1 MGRRTTIMSN
11 IVVDA
16 DSQESQVEEPNVEIS
31 NIEDSTITNDVEVAE
46 ASEVTDIEASTDN
59 VEVAEELSIPSKFA
73 GKSTEEIID
82 SYTNL
87 EKELGRKAQ
96 EVGELRKLSDSF
108 LQAEVART
116 KQNPQDNTPLETK
129 DNDDTDF
136 FDDPN
141 KAVNRI
147 IENHPK
153 FQEFQQFQ
161 AQQAQAGAKA
171 RLEQTHPDFTDV
183 VQDKAFQEWVQDSPI
198 RMQMFQAADSYNFDA
213 ANELLSNWK
222 DRSMISKT
230 QEVKQAAE
238 TNRKDALKAASTESR
253 SSSGSNA
260 GGKTYRRADLIRL
273 KMEDPSRYEALEDDI
288 YAAYADGRVV

>member
-1 MGRRTTIMSN
+1 MSN

-16 DSQESQVEEPNVEIS
+16 DSQESSAEVEENVEIS
-31 NIEDSTITNDVEVAE
+31 NIDDNTITDST
-46 ASEVTDIEASTDN
+46 
-59 VEVAEELSIPSKFA
+59 EELQSSQEVVEENSTTEVEEPSIPSKFA
-73 GKSTEEIID
+73 NKSTEEIID

-108 LQAEVART
+108 LQAEVAR
-116 KQNPQDNTPLETK
+116 KNNPQDNTPLETK
-129 DNDDTDF
+129 DNDDVDF

-141 KAVNRI
+141 KAVNKM

-153 FQEFQQFQ
+153 FREFQQFQ

-171 RLEQTHPDFTDV
+171 QLEQTHPDFTDV

-273 KMEDPSRYEALEDDI
+273 KMEDPSRYESLEDDI
-288 YAAYADGRVV
+288 FAAYADGRVV

>member
-1 MGRRTTIMSN
+1 MSN

-16 DSQESQVEEPNVEIS
+16 DSEESSAEVEVSNVDENTIT
-31 NIEDSTITNDVEVAE
+31 DSTEDTISDITEEALVEDTQAE
-46 ASEVTDIEASTDN
+46 TEV
-59 VEVAEELSIPSKFA
+59 VEPSIPSKFA
-73 GKSTEEIID
+73 GKSQQEIID

-108 LQAEVART
+108 LQAEVAR
-116 KQNPQDNTPLETK
+116 KNNPQNNTPLETE
-129 DNDDTDF
+129 DNAEVDF

-141 KAVNRI
+141 KAVNDM
-147 IENHPK
+147 IEKHPR

-171 RLEQTHPDFTDV
+171 QLEQKHPDFTDV
-183 VQDKAFQEWVQDSPI
+183 VQDKGFQEWVQDSPI

-230 QEVKQAAE
+230 QEVKQQAE
-238 TNRKDALKAASTESR
+238 TNRKDALKAGSTESR
-253 SSSGSNA
+253 SSSASSA

-273 KMEDPSRYEALEDDI
+273 KMEDPNRYESLEDDI
-288 YAAYADGRVV
+288 FQAYQDGRVV

>member
-1 MGRRTTIMSN
+1 MSN
-11 IVVDA
+11 IVADF
-16 DSQESQVEEPNVEIS
+16 DSQESQAVEENVEIS
-31 NIEDSTITNDVEVAE
+31 NIDDNTITDST
-46 ASEVTDIEASTDN
+46 
-59 VEVAEELSIPSKFA
+59 EELQSSQEVVEENSTTEVEEPSIPSKFA
-73 GKSTEEIID
+73 NKSTEEIID

-108 LQAEVART
+108 LQAEVAR
-116 KQNPQDNTPLETK
+116 KNNPQDNTPLETK
-129 DNDDTDF
+129 DNDDVDF

-141 KAVNRI
+141 KAVNRM

-171 RLEQTHPDFTDV
+171 QLEQKHPDFTDV

-273 KMEDPSRYEALEDDI
+273 KMEDPSRYESLEDDI
-288 YAAYADGRVV
+288 FAAYADGRVV

>member
-1 MGRRTTIMSN
+1 MTIMSN

-16 DSQESQVEEPNVEIS
+16 ETQVPADVEIS
-31 NIEDSTITNDVEVAE
+31 NIDDSTITDTTAEEVMDQVAE
-46 ASEVTDIEASTDN
+46 AVDASKATESSE
-59 VEVAEELSIPSKFA
+59 IPSKFA

-108 LQAEVART
+108 LQAEVSRQ
-116 KQNPQDNTPLETK
+116 QNPQDNTPLETK
-129 DNDDTDF
+129 DNDVDF

-141 KAVNRI
+141 KAVNDM

-161 AQQAQAGAKA
+161 AQQAQAGAEA
-171 RLEQTHPDFTDV
+171 RLKQTHPDFTDV
-183 VQDKAFQEWVQDSPI
+183 IKDTAFQEWVQDSPI
-198 RMQMFQAADSYNFDA
+198 RMQMFQAADAYNFDA
-213 ANELLSNWK
+213 ANELLTNWK

-230 QEVKQAAE
+230 QEVKEKAE
-238 TNRKDALKAASTESR
+238 VERKEALKAGTAESR
-253 SSSGSNA
+253 TSSGSGK
-260 GGKTYRRADLIRL
+260 GGKTFRRADLIRL
-273 KMEDPSRYEALEDDI
+273 KMENPNRYESLQDEI
-288 YAAYADGRVV
+288 YAAYAEGRVV

>member
-1 MGRRTTIMSN
+1 MSN
-11 IVVDA
+11 IVADF
-16 DSQESQVEEPNVEIS
+16 DSQEESAVEENVEIS
-31 NIEDSTITNDVEVAE
+31 NVDENTITDSTEDTISDITEEVVEDTQAE
-46 ASEVTDIEASTDN
+46 TEV
-59 VEVAEELSIPSKFA
+59 VEPSIPSKFA
-73 GKSTEEIID
+73 GKSQQEIID

-116 KQNPQDNTPLETK
+116 NNPQNNTPLETE
-129 DNDDTDF
+129 DNAEIDF
-136 FDDPN
+136 FDNPN
-141 KAVNRI
+141 KAVNDM
-147 IENHPK
+147 IEKHPR

-171 RLEQTHPDFTDV
+171 QLEQKHPDFTDV
-183 VQDKAFQEWVQDSPI
+183 VQDKGFQEWVQDSPI

-230 QEVKQAAE
+230 QEVKQQAE
-238 TNRKDALKAASTESR
+238 TNRKDALKAGSTESR
-253 SSSGSNA
+253 SSSASSA

-273 KMEDPSRYEALEDDI
+273 KMENPSRYESLEDDI
-288 YAAYADGRVV
+288 FAAYADGRVV

>member
-1 MGRRTTIMSN
+1 MTIMSN

-16 DSQESQVEEPNVEIS
+16 DTQVPADVEIS
-31 NIEDSTITNDVEVAE
+31 NVDESTITDTTTAEDIMDQVAE
-46 ASEVTDIEASTDN
+46 AVDASEATESS
-59 VEVAEELSIPSKFA
+59 EIPSKFA

-129 DNDDTDF
+129 DNDVDF

-141 KAVNRI
+141 KAVNNM

-161 AQQAQAGAKA
+161 AQQAQAGAEA
-171 RLEQTHPDFTDV
+171 RLKQTHPDFTDV
-183 VQDKAFQEWVQDSPI
+183 IKDTAFQEWVQDSPI
-198 RMQMFQAADSYNFDA
+198 RMQMFQAADAYNFDA
-213 ANELLSNWK
+213 ANELLTNWK

-230 QEVKQAAE
+230 QEVKEKAE
-238 TNRKDALKAASTESR
+238 VERKEALKAGTAESR
-253 SSSGSNA
+253 TSSGSSK

-273 KMEDPSRYEALEDDI
+273 KMENPSRYESLQDEI
-288 YAAYADGRVV
+288 YNAYAEGRVV

>member
-1 MGRRTTIMSN
+1 MTIMSN

-16 DSQESQVEEPNVEIS
+16 DTQVPADVEIS
-31 NIEDSTITNDVEVAE
+31 NVDESTITDTTTAEDIMDQVAE
-46 ASEVTDIEASTDN
+46 AVDASEATESS
-59 VEVAEELSIPSKFA
+59 EIPSKFA

-129 DNDDTDF
+129 DNDVDF

-141 KAVNRI
+141 KAVNNM

-161 AQQAQAGAKA
+161 AQQAQAGAEA
-171 RLEQTHPDFTDV
+171 RLKQTHPDFTDV
-183 VQDKAFQEWVQDSPI
+183 IKDTAFQEWVQDSPI
-198 RMQMFQAADSYNFDA
+198 RMQMFQAADAYNFDA
-213 ANELLSNWK
+213 ANELLTNWK

-230 QEVKQAAE
+230 QQVKEKAEVE
-238 TNRKDALKAASTESR
+238 RKEALKAGTAESR
-253 SSSGSNA
+253 TSSGSSK

-273 KMEDPSRYEALEDDI
+273 KMENPSRYESLQDEI
-288 YAAYADGRVV
+288 YNAYAEGRVV

>member
-1 MGRRTTIMSN
+1 MSN
-11 IVVDA
+11 IVADF
-16 DSQESQVEEPNVEIS
+16 DSQESQAVEENVEIS
-31 NIEDSTITNDVEVAE
+31 NVDENTITDSTEDTISDITEEALVEDTQAE
-46 ASEVTDIEASTDN
+46 TEV
-59 VEVAEELSIPSKFA
+59 VEPSIPSKFA
-73 GKSTEEIID
+73 GKSQQEIID

-116 KQNPQDNTPLETK
+116 NNPQNNTPLETE
-129 DNDDTDF
+129 DNAEVDF

-141 KAVNRI
+141 KAVNDM
-147 IENHPK
+147 IEKHPR

-171 RLEQTHPDFTDV
+171 QLEQKHPDFTDV
-183 VQDKAFQEWVQDSPI
+183 VQDKGFQEWVQDSPI

-230 QEVKQAAE
+230 QEVKQQAE
-238 TNRKDALKAASTESR
+238 TNRKDALKAGSTESR
-253 SSSGSNA
+253 SSSASSA

-273 KMEDPSRYEALEDDI
+273 KMENPSRYESLEDDI
-288 YAAYADGRVV
+288 FAAYADGRVV

>member
-1 MGRRTTIMSN
+1 MSN

-16 DSQESQVEEPNVEIS
+16 DSEESSAVEE
-31 NIEDSTITNDVEVAE
+31 
-46 ASEVTDIEASTDN
+46 N
-59 VEVAEELSIPSKFA
+59 VEVSNVDENTITDSTEDTISDITEEAVEVQAEAEVEQSSVPSKFA
-73 GKSTEEIID
+73 NKSTEEIID

-108 LQAEVART
+108 LQAEVSR
-116 KQNPQDNTPLETK
+116 QSNPQNNTPLETE
-129 DNDDTDF
+129 DNAEVDF
-136 FDDPN
+136 FDNPN
-141 KAVNRI
+141 KAVNDM
-147 IENHPK
+147 IEKHPR

-171 RLEQTHPDFTDV
+171 QLEQKHPDFTDV
-183 VQDKAFQEWVQDSPI
+183 VQDKGFQEWVQDSPI

-230 QEVKQAAE
+230 QEVKQQAE
-238 TNRKDALKAASTESR
+238 TNRKDALKAGSTESR
-253 SSSGSNA
+253 SSSASSA

-273 KMEDPSRYEALEDDI
+273 KMEDPNRYESLEDDI
-288 YAAYADGRVV
+288 FQAYQDGRVV

>member
-1 MGRRTTIMSN
+1 MSN

-16 DSQESQVEEPNVEIS
+16 DSEESSAVEEVSNVDENTIT
-31 NIEDSTITNDVEVAE
+31 DSTEDTISDITEETVEVQAE
-46 ASEVTDIEASTDN
+46 AEVEQN
-59 VEVAEELSIPSKFA
+59 IPSKFA
-73 GKSTEEIID
+73 NKSTEEIID

-108 LQAEVART
+108 LQAEVSR
-116 KQNPQDNTPLETK
+116 QSNPQNNTPLETK
-129 DNDDTDF
+129 DNEELDF

-141 KAVNRI
+141 KAVNDM
-147 IENHPK
+147 IEKHPR

-171 RLEQTHPDFTDV
+171 QLEQKHPDFTNV
-183 VQDKAFQEWVQDSPI
+183 VQDKGFQEWVQDSPI

-230 QEVKQAAE
+230 QEVKQQAE
-238 TNRKDALKAASTESR
+238 TNRKDALKAGSTESR
-253 SSSGSNA
+253 SSSASSA

-273 KMEDPSRYEALEDDI
+273 KMEDPTRYESLEDDI
-288 YAAYADGRVV
+288 FQAYQDGRVV

>member
-1 MGRRTTIMSN
+1 MSN

-16 DSQESQVEEPNVEIS
+16 DTQVPADVEIS
-31 NIEDSTITNDVEVAE
+31 NVDESTITDTTTTAEDIMDQVAE
-46 ASEVTDIEASTDN
+46 AVDASEATESS
-59 VEVAEELSIPSKFA
+59 EIPSKFA

-129 DNDDTDF
+129 DNDVDF

-141 KAVNRI
+141 RAVNDM

-161 AQQAQAGAKA
+161 AQQAQAGAEA
-171 RLEQTHPDFTDV
+171 RLKQTHPDFTDV
-183 VQDKAFQEWVQDSPI
+183 IKDTAFQEWVQDSPI
-198 RMQMFQAADSYNFDA
+198 RMQMFQAADAYNFDA
-213 ANELLSNWK
+213 ANELLTNWK

-230 QEVKQAAE
+230 KEVKEKAE
-238 TNRKDALKAASTESR
+238 VERKEALKAGTAESR
-253 SSSGSNA
+253 TSSGSSK

-273 KMEDPSRYEALEDDI
+273 KMENPSRYESLQDEI
-288 YAAYADGRVV
+288 YNAYAEGRVV

>member
-1 MGRRTTIMSN
+1 MSN
-11 IVVDA
+11 IVA
-16 DSQESQVEEPNVEIS
+16 DLDLQESQVEENVEIS
-31 NIEDSTITNDVEVAE
+31 NVDDNTITDSVEDVISDITEE
-46 ASEVTDIEASTDN
+46 A
-59 VEVAEELSIPSKFA
+59 AEEEVQAEEAEIEPNIPSKFA
-73 GKSTEEIID
+73 GKSQQEIID

-116 KQNPQDNTPLETK
+116 NNPQDNTPLEAK
-129 DNDDTDF
+129 DNDNSDDF
-136 FDDPN
+136 FDNPN
-141 KAVNRI
+141 KAVNRM

-153 FQEFQQFQ
+153 FQQFQQFQ

-171 RLEQTHPDFTDV
+171 QLEQKHPDFTDV
-183 VQDKAFQEWVQDSPI
+183 VKDKGFQEWVQDSPI

-230 QEVKQAAE
+230 QEVKQQAE
-238 TNRKDALKAASTESR
+238 VSRKDALKAGSTESR
-253 SSSGSNA
+253 ASSGSNA

-273 KMEDPSRYEALEDDI
+273 KMEDPTRYESLEDDI
-288 YAAYADGRVV
+288 FAAYAEGRVV

>member
-1 MGRRTTIMSN
+1 MSN

-16 DSQESQVEEPNVEIS
+16 EAQVPADVEIS
-31 NIEDSTITNDVEVAE
+31 NVDDSTITDTTASTAEEIMDQVAE
-46 ASEVTDIEASTDN
+46 AVDAPE
-59 VEVAEELSIPSKFA
+59 AEESPEIPSKFA
-73 GKSTEEIID
+73 GKSTQEIID

-108 LQAEVART
+108 LQAEVSRNT
-116 KQNPQDNTPLETK
+116 QNPQDNTPLETK
-129 DNDDTDF
+129 DNDVDF

-141 KAVNRI
+141 KAVNDM

-153 FQEFQQFQ
+153 FREFQQFQ
-161 AQQAQAGAKA
+161 AQQAQAGAEA
-171 RLEQTHPDFTDV
+171 RLKQTHPDFTEV

-198 RMQMFQAADSYNFDA
+198 RMQMFQAADAYNFDA
-213 ANELLSNWK
+213 ANELLTNWK

-230 QEVKQAAE
+230 QEVKEKAE
-238 TNRKDALKAASTESR
+238 VERKEALKAGTAESR
-253 SSSGSNA
+253 TSSGSSK

-273 KMEDPSRYEALEDDI
+273 KMENPSRYESLQDEI
-288 YAAYADGRVV
+288 YAAYAEGRVV

>member
-1 MGRRTTIMSN
+1 MTIMSN

-16 DSQESQVEEPNVEIS
+16 DTQVPADVEIS
-31 NIEDSTITNDVEVAE
+31 NVDESTITDTTTTAEDIMDQVAE
-46 ASEVTDIEASTDN
+46 AVDASEATESS
-59 VEVAEELSIPSKFA
+59 EIPSKFA

-129 DNDDTDF
+129 DNDVDF

-141 KAVNRI
+141 RAVNNM

-161 AQQAQAGAKA
+161 AQQAQAGAEA
-171 RLEQTHPDFTDV
+171 RLKQTHPDFTDV
-183 VQDKAFQEWVQDSPI
+183 IKDTAFQEWVQDSPI
-198 RMQMFQAADSYNFDA
+198 RMQMFQAADAYNFDA
-213 ANELLSNWK
+213 ANELLTNWK

-230 QEVKQAAE
+230 KEVKEKAE
-238 TNRKDALKAASTESR
+238 VERKEALKAGTAESR
-253 SSSGSNA
+253 TSSGSSK

-273 KMEDPSRYEALEDDI
+273 KMENPSRYESLQDEI
-288 YAAYADGRVV
+288 YNAYAEGRVV

>member
-1 MGRRTTIMSN
+1 MTIMSN

-16 DSQESQVEEPNVEIS
+16 ETQVPADVEIS
-31 NIEDSTITNDVEVAE
+31 NIDDSTITDTTAEEVMDQVAE
-46 ASEVTDIEASTDN
+46 AVDASEDTESS
-59 VEVAEELSIPSKFA
+59 EIPSKFA

-108 LQAEVART
+108 LQAEVSRQ
-116 KQNPQDNTPLETK
+116 QNPQDNTPLETK
-129 DNDDTDF
+129 DNDVDF

-141 KAVNRI
+141 KAVNDM

-161 AQQAQAGAKA
+161 AQQAQAGAEA
-171 RLEQTHPDFTDV
+171 RLKQAHPDFTEV
-183 VQDKAFQEWVQDSPI
+183 VQDKSFQEWVQDSPI
-198 RMQMFQAADSYNFDA
+198 RMQMFQAADAYNFDA
-213 ANELLSNWK
+213 ANELLTNWK

-230 QEVKQAAE
+230 QEVKEKAE
-238 TNRKDALKAASTESR
+238 VERKEALKAGTAESR
-253 SSSGSNA
+253 TSSGSGK
-260 GGKTYRRADLIRL
+260 GGKTFRRADLIRL
-273 KMEDPSRYEALEDDI
+273 KMENPNRYESLQDEI
-288 YAAYADGRVV
+288 YAAYAEGRVV

>member
-1 MGRRTTIMSN
+1 MSN
-11 IVVDA
+11 IVADF
-16 DSQESQVEEPNVEIS
+16 DSQEESAVEENVEIS
-31 NIEDSTITNDVEVAE
+31 NVDENTITDSTEDTISDITEEVVEIQAE
-46 ASEVTDIEASTDN
+46 TEV
-59 VEVAEELSIPSKFA
+59 VEPSIPSKFA
-73 GKSTEEIID
+73 GKSQQEIID

-116 KQNPQDNTPLETK
+116 NNPQNNTPLETE
-129 DNDDTDF
+129 DNAEVDF
-136 FDDPN
+136 FDDPTRS
-141 KAVNRI
+141 VNEM
-147 IENHPK
+147 IEKHPR

-171 RLEQTHPDFTDV
+171 QLEQKHPDFTDV
-183 VQDKAFQEWVQDSPI
+183 VQDKGFQEWVQDSPI

-230 QEVKQAAE
+230 QEVKQQAE

-253 SSSGSNA
+253 SSSSSNA
-260 GGKTYRRADLIRL
+260 GGKTYRRADLVRL

-288 YAAYADGRVV
+288 FAAYADGRVV

>member
-1 MGRRTTIMSN
+1 MSN

-16 DSQESQVEEPNVEIS
+16 DTQVPADVEIS
-31 NIEDSTITNDVEVAE
+31 NVDESTITDTTTAEDIMDQVAE
-46 ASEVTDIEASTDN
+46 AVDASEATESS
-59 VEVAEELSIPSKFA
+59 EIPSKFA

-129 DNDDTDF
+129 DNDVDF

-141 KAVNRI
+141 KAVNNM

-161 AQQAQAGAKA
+161 AQQAQAGAEA
-171 RLEQTHPDFTDV
+171 RLKQTHPDFTDV
-183 VQDKAFQEWVQDSPI
+183 IKDTAFQEWVQDSPI
-198 RMQMFQAADSYNFDA
+198 RMQMFQAADAYNFDA
-213 ANELLSNWK
+213 ANELLTNWK

-230 QEVKQAAE
+230 QQVKEKAEVE
-238 TNRKDALKAASTESR
+238 RKEALKAGTAESR
-253 SSSGSNA
+253 TSSGSSK

-273 KMEDPSRYEALEDDI
+273 KMENPSRYESLQDEI
-288 YAAYADGRVV
+288 YSAYAEGRVV

>member
-1 MGRRTTIMSN
+1 MSN

-16 DSQESQVEEPNVEIS
+16 DTQVPADVEIS
-31 NIEDSTITNDVEVAE
+31 NVDESTITDTTTTAEDIMDQVAE
-46 ASEVTDIEASTDN
+46 AVDASEATESS
-59 VEVAEELSIPSKFA
+59 EIPSKFA

-129 DNDDTDF
+129 DNDVDF

-141 KAVNRI
+141 KAVNDM

-161 AQQAQAGAKA
+161 AQQAQAGAEA
-171 RLEQTHPDFTDV
+171 RLKQTHPDFTDV
-183 VQDKAFQEWVQDSPI
+183 IKDTAFQEWVQDSPI
-198 RMQMFQAADSYNFDA
+198 RMQMFQAADAYNFDA
-213 ANELLSNWK
+213 ANELLTNWK

-230 QEVKQAAE
+230 QEVKEKAE
-238 TNRKDALKAASTESR
+238 VERKEALKAGTAESR
-253 SSSGSNA
+253 TSSGSSK

-273 KMEDPSRYEALEDDI
+273 KMENPSRYESLQDEI
-288 YAAYADGRVV
+288 YNAYAEGRVV

>member
-1 MGRRTTIMSN
+1 MSN

-16 DSQESQVEEPNVEIS
+16 EAKVPADVEIS
-31 NIEDSTITNDVEVAE
+31 NIDDSTITDTTAEEVMDQVAE
-46 ASEVTDIEASTDN
+46 AVDASEATESS
-59 VEVAEELSIPSKFA
+59 EIPSKFA

-108 LQAEVART
+108 LQAEVSRQ
-116 KQNPQDNTPLETK
+116 QNPQDNTPLETK
-129 DNDDTDF
+129 DNDVDF

-141 KAVNRI
+141 KAVNDM

-161 AQQAQAGAKA
+161 AQQAQAGAEA
-171 RLEQTHPDFTDV
+171 RLKQTHPDFTEV

-198 RMQMFQAADSYNFDA
+198 RMQMFQAADAYNFDA
-213 ANELLSNWK
+213 ANELLTNWK

-230 QEVKQAAE
+230 QEVKEKAE
-238 TNRKDALKAASTESR
+238 VERKEALKAGTAESR
-253 SSSGSNA
+253 TSSGSGK
-260 GGKTYRRADLIRL
+260 GGKTFRRADLIRL
-273 KMEDPSRYEALEDDI
+273 KMENPNRYESLQDEI
-288 YAAYADGRVV
+288 YAAYAEGRVV

>member
-1 MGRRTTIMSN
+1 MSN
-11 IVVDA
+11 IVADF
-16 DSQESQVEEPNVEIS
+16 DSQESQAVEENVEIS
-31 NIEDSTITNDVEVAE
+31 NIDDNTITDST
-46 ASEVTDIEASTDN
+46 
-59 VEVAEELSIPSKFA
+59 EELQSSQEVVEENSTTEVEEPSIPSKFA
-73 GKSTEEIID
+73 NKSTEEIID

-108 LQAEVART
+108 LQAEVAR
-116 KQNPQDNTPLETK
+116 KNNPQDNTPLETK
-129 DNDDTDF
+129 DNDDVDF

-141 KAVNRI
+141 KAVNKM
-147 IENHPK
+147 IENHPR

-171 RLEQTHPDFTDV
+171 QLEQTHPDFTDV
-183 VQDKAFQEWVQDSPI
+183 VQDRAFQEWVQDSPI

-213 ANELLSNWK
+213 ANELLSTWK

>member
-1 MGRRTTIMSN
+1 M
-11 IVVDA
+11 
-16 DSQESQVEEPNVEIS
+16 
-31 NIEDSTITNDVEVAE
+31 
-46 ASEVTDIEASTDN
+46 
-59 VEVAEELSIPSKFA
+59 
-73 GKSTEEIID
+73 
-82 SYTNL
+82 
-87 EKELGRKAQ
+87 
-96 EVGELRKLSDSF
+96 
-108 LQAEVART
+108 
-116 KQNPQDNTPLETK
+116 
-129 DNDDTDF
+129 
-136 FDDPN
+136 
-141 KAVNRI
+141 
-147 IENHPK
+147 IENHPR

-171 RLEQTHPDFTDV
+171 QLEQTHPDFTDV

-273 KMEDPSRYEALEDDI
+273 KMEDPSRYESLEDDI
-288 YAAYADGRVV
+288 FAAYADGRVV

>member
-1 MGRRTTIMSN
+1 MSN

-16 DSQESQVEEPNVEIS
+16 DTQVPADVEIS
-31 NIEDSTITNDVEVAE
+31 NVDESTITDTTTTAEDIMDQVAE
-46 ASEVTDIEASTDN
+46 AVDASEATES
-59 VEVAEELSIPSKFA
+59 SGIPSKFA

-129 DNDDTDF
+129 DNDVDF

-141 KAVNRI
+141 RAVNNM

-161 AQQAQAGAKA
+161 AQQAQAGAEA
-171 RLEQTHPDFTDV
+171 RLKQTHPDFTDV
-183 VQDKAFQEWVQDSPI
+183 IKDTAFQEWVQDSPI
-198 RMQMFQAADSYNFDA
+198 RMQMFQAADAYNFDA
-213 ANELLSNWK
+213 ANELLTNWK

-230 QEVKQAAE
+230 QEVKEKAE
-238 TNRKDALKAASTESR
+238 VERKEALKAGTTESR
-253 SSSGSNA
+253 TSSGSSK

-273 KMEDPSRYEALEDDI
+273 KMENPSRYESLQDEI
-288 YAAYADGRVV
+288 YNAYAEGRVV

>member
-1 MGRRTTIMSN
+1 MSN

-16 DSQESQVEEPNVEIS
+16 DSQESSAEVEIS
-31 NIEDSTITNDVEVAE
+31 NVDENTITDSTEDVVSDITEEAVEIQAE
-46 ASEVTDIEASTDN
+46 AEVEPS
-59 VEVAEELSIPSKFA
+59 VPSKFA
-73 GKSTEEIID
+73 NKTTEEIID

-108 LQAEVART
+108 LQAEVSRQT
-116 KQNPQDNTPLETK
+116 NPQNNTPLETE
-129 DNDDTDF
+129 DNEEGLDF

-141 KAVNRI
+141 RAVNDL
-147 IENHPK
+147 IEKHPR
-153 FQEFQQFQ
+153 FQEFQKFQ
-161 AQQAQAGAKA
+161 NSQAQAGAKA
-171 RLEQTHPDFTDV
+171 QLEQKHPDFTDV
-183 VQDKAFQEWVQDSPI
+183 VQDKGFQEWVQDSPI

-230 QEVKQAAE
+230 QEVKQQAE
-238 TNRKDALKAASTESR
+238 SNRKDALKAGSTESR
-253 SSSGSNA
+253 SSSGSGA

-273 KMEDPSRYEALEDDI
+273 KMEDPTRYESLEDDI
-288 YAAYADGRVV
+288 FQAYQDGRVV

>member
-1 MGRRTTIMSN
+1 MSN

-16 DSQESQVEEPNVEIS
+16 DSQETSVEENVEIS
-31 NIEDSTITNDVEVAE
+31 NIDESTITDSVEDIQSATEDNVSGETPIE
-46 ASEVTDIEASTDN
+46 ASE
-59 VEVAEELSIPSKFA
+59 IPSKFA

-116 KQNPQDNTPLETK
+116 RNPQDNTPLEAK
-129 DNDDTDF
+129 DNDNSDEF
-136 FDDPN
+136 FNDPN
-141 KAVNRI
+141 KAVNQI

-153 FQEFQQFQ
+153 FQQFQQFQ
-161 AQQAQAGAKA
+161 AEQAQAGAKA
-171 RLEQTHPDFTDV
+171 QLEQTHPDFSNV
-183 VQDKAFQEWVQDSPI
+183 IQDKGFQEWVQDSPI
-198 RMQMFQAADSYNFDA
+198 RMQMFQAADAYNFDA
-213 ANELLSNWK
+213 ANELLTNWK

-230 QEVKQAAE
+230 QEVKQKAE
-238 TNRKDALKAASTESR
+238 VDRKEALKTGTTESR
-253 SSSGSNA
+253 TSSGSRG

-273 KMEDPSRYEALEDDI
+273 KMENPNRYESLQDEI
-288 YAAYADGRVV
+288 YQAYAEGRVV

>member
-1 MGRRTTIMSN
+1 MSN
-11 IVVDA
+11 IVADF
-16 DSQESQVEEPNVEIS
+16 DSQESQAVEENVEIS
-31 NIEDSTITNDVEVAE
+31 NIDDNTITDST
-46 ASEVTDIEASTDN
+46 
-59 VEVAEELSIPSKFA
+59 EELQSSQEVVEENSTTEVEEPSIPSKFA
-73 GKSTEEIID
+73 NKSTEEIID

-108 LQAEVART
+108 LQAEVAR
-116 KQNPQDNTPLETK
+116 KNNPQDNTPLETK
-129 DNDDTDF
+129 DNDDVDF

-141 KAVNRI
+141 KAVNKM
-147 IENHPK
+147 IENHPR

-171 RLEQTHPDFTDV
+171 QLEQTHPDFTDV

-273 KMEDPSRYEALEDDI
+273 KMEDPSRYESLEDDI
-288 YAAYADGRVV
+288 FAAYADGRVV